1 MSKGLDVNHINP
13 FLQSCVTIFD
23 QAAQTKLAIGKPSL
37 TSLTFDEYIF
47 ALQVGLTGDL
57 KGQVLLVTS
66 ENNAKSIASKMM
78 FGMPVNELDE
88 MASSALCEL
97 SNMIMGNTATL
108 FSTNN
113 IHIDITP
120 PISIMGAQLHLQ
132 SSTTALKVPLL
143 DNGSELISLFLCLVR
158 E

>member
-1 MSKGLDVNHINP
+1 
-13 FLQSCVTIFD
+13 
-23 QAAQTKLAIGKPSL
+23 
-37 TSLTFDEYIF
+37 
-47 ALQVGLTGDL
+47 
-57 KGQVLLVTS
+57 
-66 ENNAKSIASKMM
+66 
-78 FGMPVNELDE
+78 
-88 MASSALCEL
+88 
-97 SNMIMGNTATL
+97 MIMGNTATL
-108 FSTNN
+108 FSTND